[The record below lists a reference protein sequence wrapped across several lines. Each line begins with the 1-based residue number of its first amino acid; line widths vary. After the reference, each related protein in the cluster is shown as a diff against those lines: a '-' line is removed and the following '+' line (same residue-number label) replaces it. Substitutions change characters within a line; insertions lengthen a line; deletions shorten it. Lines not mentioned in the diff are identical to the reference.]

1 MSKWTDEQAISEVQR
16 LAPGPCEHVHDC
28 CDFARI
34 GRVLLDAKERADAAT
49 RRIAE
54 LEAAL
59 HEYGEHDGR
68 CVLARFTA
76 GRPMPGGGYEMEYDR
91 VWYEPVDRRPPCTC
105 GFSAALAGSTALRD
119 FVRPL
124 LVESAREAAND
135 TGYEDRVNEDDVAD
149 RILKEAGL

>member
-59 HEYGEHDGR
+59 RHCAALFQGIEGDFRDPRGYCDE
-68 CVLARFTA
+68 
-76 GRPMPGGGYEMEYDR
+76 GGSVIR
-91 VWYEPVDRRPPCTC
+91 N
-105 GFSAALAGSTALRD
+105 ALAGSTALRD